1 MIRVLIGFISGLF
14 SGMGIGGGAILM
26 IFVSLFMNEKQLTA
40 QGFNLLYFI
49 PVALISGLVH
59 IYKKQVDFKSLKIF
73 IPLGIIGTAAGSF
86 LAFVI
91 PVRIIKTLWGIIL
104 LFLGT
109 SEIIKFFRSLNKKNK
124 RAKD

>member
-59 IYKKQVDFKSLKIF
+59 IYKSKLISNLSKYLFRLELSARQQEAFSL
-73 IPLGIIGTAAGSF
+73 L
-86 LAFVI
+86 
-91 PVRIIKTLWGIIL
+91 
-104 LFLGT
+104 
-109 SEIIKFFRSLNKKNK
+109 
-124 RAKD
+124 